1 MDTLLS
7 SIAMM
12 LDRVC
17 MKTRNRWNSL
27 PNSQILELVTVITE
41 ARGTQL
47 PRTTFD
53 ETALNLFDDIAGL
66 ELLTPTQRNQLLKKL
81 WSRYQR
87 SNDDLQRN

>member
-1 MDTLLS
+1 MVDG
-7 SIAMM
+7 
-12 LDRVC
+12 VF

-27 PNSQILELVTVITE
+27 SNSQIREIVTAITE
-41 ARGTQL
+41 ASGTQL

-66 ELLTPTQRNQLLKKL
+66 ELLTPAHRSQLLNKM

-87 SNDDLQRN
+87 AIADLRRS